1 MTTNAQPTGTS
12 LEHKLAVVVL
22 VALLLG
28 CLLVVLPFVSA
39 ILWAVVLC
47 VSSWPL
53 YTKMLGW
60 LGNRRSMV
68 AGLMALAMILVVLLP
83 FVIVGMS
90 LGDNIQDFTTTV
102 KKWSESGPPPPPA
115 WLDKIPLV
123 GHKATEQWKTITA
136 DTAKLR
142 AQAGELLERA
152 TPKLLKIALAVGAGL
167 MQLALSIFI
176 AFFLFRDGGWLGERV
191 TVAVGRIAGERGQH
205 LLTMAAGTI
214 RGVVYGVL
222 GTAGAQGIATGIGL
236 LIAGVPNVAL
246 LSLLA
251 FFSSVIPVV
260 GPALIW
266 LPSALWLFSKG
277 ATTWG
282 IFLLIW
288 GVVVNNIDNFL
299 KPYLISKGSDMPFI
313 LIFFGVLGGAVAFG
327 FIGVFLGPTLL
338 AVGYRLIVE
347 WNAGKT
353 V

>member
-1 MTTNAQPTGTS
+1 
-12 LEHKLAVVVL
+12 
-22 VALLLG
+22 
-28 CLLVVLPFVSA
+28 VVLPFVSA

-60 LGNRRSMV
+60 FGNRRSLV
-68 AGLMALAMILVVLLP
+68 AAIMGLAMILIVLLP
-83 FVIVGMS
+83 FVIVGVS
-90 LGDNIQDFTTTV
+90 IGENVKDFTA
-102 KKWSESGPPPPPA
+102 KFKEWSEGGPPPAPA
-115 WLDKIPLV
+115 WLDKIPVV
-123 GHKATEQWKTITA
+123 GHKATEQWQAITA

-142 AQAGELLERA
+142 FQAGELLERI
-152 TPKLLKIALAVGAGL
+152 TPKLLKGGLVVATGL
-167 MQLALSIFI
+167 MQLALSVFI

-191 TVAVGRIAGERGQH
+191 TVAVGRIAGERGQRM
-205 LLTMAAGTI
+205 LNMAAGTI

-222 GTAGAQGIATGIGL
+222 GTALAQGIATGIGL

-266 LPSALWLFSKG
+266 LPAALWLFSKG

-282 IFLLIW
+282 VFLLIW

-313 LIFFGVLGGAVAFG
+313 LIFFGVLGGAMAFG

-338 AVGYRLIVE
+338 AVGYRLVVE
-347 WNAGKT
+347 WNAEKT
-353 V
+353 T